1 MSLSVDVG
9 GEVRRDS
16 LMLSSHLLI
25 LSLNFLVV
33 ASRKSSTASPLSP
46 HYFLNGY
53 AIFTTFVRPFEL
65 LLYLAFTI
73 SLWIRW
79 YTYTYCVEKYHPK
92 NSRAIASLYSSL
104 SLRLFLHTSP
114 RFFIGPSPSHV
125 VSHSSRVESRTRHIS
140 HRHSWFSLSRSPSST
155 SKLLNF
161 IISSGWVEE
170 MGGGRPLL

>member
-1 MSLSVDVG
+1 MNFYRTSAFKYNGDLVKCRYPSTS
-9 GEVRRDS
+9 EEKKRRDS

-46 HYFLNGY
+46 YYFLNGY

-73 SLWIRW
+73 SLSEFGDIHTLIVLKNIIRKILELLPHS
-79 YTYTYCVEKYHPK
+79 THHHHF
-92 NSRAIASLYSSL
+92 ASS
-104 SLRLFLHTSP
+104 TAP

-125 VSHSSRVESRTRHIS
+125 VSHSSRVESRTLHIS
-140 HRHSWFSLSRSPSST
+140 HRHS
-155 SKLLNF
+155 
-161 IISSGWVEE
+161 
-170 MGGGRPLL
+170 